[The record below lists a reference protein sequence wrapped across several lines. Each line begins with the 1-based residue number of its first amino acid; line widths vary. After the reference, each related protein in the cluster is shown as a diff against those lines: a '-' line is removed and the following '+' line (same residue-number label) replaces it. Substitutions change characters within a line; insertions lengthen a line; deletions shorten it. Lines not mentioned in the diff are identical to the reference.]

1 MVLPALAKWPLLT
14 GRSWLCVCYLLPW
27 SGVGVANNV
36 IEGWAVASP
45 FPAHPGG
52 TPRWMD
58 GWAGD
63 AIPALGG
70 FGRLLV

>member
-1 MVLPALAKWPLLT
+1 MFVTCSHGVEWVLQTTLLKA
-14 GRSWLCVCYLLPW
+14 GLWQARSLLILVELHA
-27 SGVGVANNV
+27 G
-36 IEGWAVASP
+36 
-45 FPAHPGG
+45 
-52 TPRWMD
+52 WMD